1 MINYCKQKLENKE
14 LLLGSFYE
22 LGGEAAVEAAGI
34 AGADFII
41 IDNEHGPMD
50 IETTVSYIRAAE
62 LHKLTP
68 FIRVKEISRS
78 AVLKSLDAGAAGLI
92 VPCIE
97 NIEEIKNLVKWA
109 KYPPLGERGFF
120 FSRISKYGQSEI
132 SKKGIK
138 PYMEYMNL
146 ENWLIP
152 QCETVQALNIIE
164 EIAATKGVDGIFI
177 GPFDLSNSM
186 GIPGQFDNEEFKKAV
201 NRVIKAC
208 HDNNKFVMYY
218 ANDVNIAKDMKKL
231 GLDGM
236 AVSMDIS
243 ILINGYKAML
253 EEVRK

>member
-50 IETTVSYIRAAE
+50 IETTVSY
-62 LHKLTP
+62 
-68 FIRVKEISRS
+68 ISRS

-231 GLDGM
+231 NLDGM
-236 AVSMDIS
+236 AVSIDINM
-243 ILINGYKAML
+243 LINGYRSML
-253 EEVRK
+253 EAVRK